1 MSGNSA
7 MESNMPHLSEAES
20 KAIEAQIISYIKS
33 GEASK
38 LIETKF
44 FEYEIARKTQSL
56 IKDYLSWRFVPIVV
70 FLVSLLAFFGFQW
83 QGVVDK
89 YWTEVEKVATLSRD
103 VEASRDQV
111 GKLLVNLELSASKAT
126 DQSLEELR
134 NLSEAREKLTKA
146 RVGMATDVATAQAKV
161 NEGSS
166 QIQNLGKSVK
176 ELTEAL
182 ARATKDAETLKRKL
196 ELQATL
202 INTAILAIVSVDD
215 GARSETIDL
224 PHLDKSSSTLAF
236 TAKKITTDR
245 KNSNNS
251 PPYVDLE
258 IRLDDDVYPSRIER
272 TSGEDWRMW
281 RNLPGK
287 GANYEYRIAH
297 VYHDE
302 KANDFV
308 TIHVR
313 ARKQFVESL
322 MRPGDG
328 PGVP

>member
-1 MSGNSA
+1 MG
-7 MESNMPHLSEAES
+7 SNTHQLSEPEL
-20 KAIEAQIISYIKS
+20 KALEERIISYIKS

-38 LIETKF
+38 LIENKF
-44 FEYEIARKTQSL
+44 FEYEIARKTNSV
-56 IKDYLSWRFVPIVV
+56 IKNYIGWRFLPFV
-70 FLVSLLAFFGFQW
+70 LLLAFFGFQW

-103 VEASRDQV
+103 VKAFRDRV
-111 GKLLVNLELSASKAT
+111 EKNLAALTLSASEAIDRSSK
-126 DQSLEELR
+126 ELR
-134 NLSEAREKLTKA
+134 NLSEAHKILTDT
-146 RVGMATDVATAQAKV
+146 RLQMATDVATAKAEV
-161 NEGSS
+161 NKGSLQIKNLGSS
-166 QIQNLGKSVK
+166 VE
-176 ELTEAL
+176 ELTGDL
-182 ARATKDAETLKRKL
+182 FDATKDAETLKENLKV
-196 ELQATL
+196 QATL

-215 GARSETIDL
+215 GDTSEIIDL

-281 RNLPGK
+281 RNLPGN
-287 GANYEYRIAH
+287 GSNYQYRIAH